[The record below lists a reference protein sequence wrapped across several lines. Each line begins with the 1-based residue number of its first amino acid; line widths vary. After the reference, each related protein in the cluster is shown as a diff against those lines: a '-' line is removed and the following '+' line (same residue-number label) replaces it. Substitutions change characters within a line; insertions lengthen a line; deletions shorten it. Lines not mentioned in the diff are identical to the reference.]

1 MSVKLV
7 EYKYVPI
14 GFEMILEEEEYSSEA
29 KIFNHWF
36 NIKIT
41 DDPTMWDNEIIMLND
56 MQSALGELTNEQ
68 RLLRTHIAEFCRRH
82 PLFPESIEI
91 LCEEIGNTRMST
103 PMSIG
108 CEGRGLLDSLG
119 YHDSRSIQNQ
129 QTEMIN
135 KYCTSLKRWLAQ
147 RQPKDSLDFKI
158 FRFLG
163 EPTKKSKYFVEKLIS
178 FINAGEVSVSS
189 LKDFCGGECQK
200 TSVLGDKWTP
210 FPFGCFKCQ
219 AGCPDDASAP
229 RCSCAQGMIID
240 AGFLCAGQFSG
251 KQSMV
256 HEFRRFIE
264 ENSLMYAIVL
274 NSWLHEIAVKEITS
288 LNINLLETAE
298 RISFLLGEK
307 DSTKEWL
314 VACLL
319 KTIKDNHQGRPEDGV
334 KRAELIDNYPE
345 ATSWL
350 KKDVYNENTRH

>member
-7 EYKYVPI
+7 AYKYVPI
-14 GFEMILEEEEYSSEA
+14 GFEMILEEEGYSSEA

-41 DDPTMWDNEIIMLND
+41 DDPAMWDSEIIWLND
-56 MQSALGELTNEQ
+56 MQSTLGELTSEQ
-68 RLLRTHIAEFCRRH
+68 RLLRAHIAEFCRRH
-82 PLFPESIEI
+82 PLFPESIEV
-91 LCEEIGNTRMST
+91 LCEEIGNTRLSN
-103 PMSIG
+103 PLKIG
-108 CEGRGLLDSLG
+108 CEGRGLLDALG
-119 YHDSRSIQNQ
+119 YYDSHSLNDQ
-129 QTEMIN
+129 QMEMIS
-135 KYCTSLKRWLAQ
+135 KYCESLKRWLVQ
-147 RQPKDSLDFKI
+147 SQPKDSLDFKV

-163 EPTKKSKYFVEKLIS
+163 GPTEKSKDFVEKLIS
-178 FINAGEVSVSS
+178 FINAHEVSVFS
-189 LKDFCGGECQK
+189 LKNFCGGECQK
-200 TSVLGDKWTP
+200 TSVLDDKWGP

-240 AGFLCAGQFSG
+240 AALLCAGQFSK

-264 ENSLMYAIVL
+264 ESSLVYAIAI
-274 NSWLHEIAVKEITS
+274 NSWLHEISVKEIAS
-288 LNINLLETAE
+288 LNINLQEIAK

-307 DSTKEWL
+307 NNIKEWL

-334 KRAELIDNYPE
+334 KRAELIDDYPE
-345 ATSWL
+345 ATSWF
-350 KKDVYNENTRH
+350 KNKCTS